1 MFESSGDFVDKPS
14 FEESLRAL
22 AARRRGGENH
32 PPPEDLVAYRAG
44 DLTAEEDDRIQ
55 EHLTQCRECARLLLD
70 LDEFEQLTPPP
81 ADLGPVDARA
91 EASWQRL
98 RSRLRDEE
106 EPEEEPP
113 ILRHRPRPRVPLWRN
128 PAVPW
133 ALAAGL
139 ALCVVGLG
147 LRTANLQQTVRKMS
161 EPEINLA
168 VVDLYGDSERT
179 TRGEAPPEEKL
190 SGGSVLILNLPE
202 GSSSFKD
209 YEVELVPAAK
219 HPSFEPQ
226 RGQAQDGVLTYRL
239 PLSAP
244 PGSYSVHLYGL
255 GGDRRQLLDRYSFK
269 ISTGTP

>member
-1 MFESSGDFVDKPS
+1 MDKPS

-22 AARRRGGENH
+22 SARRRSGENH
-32 PPPEDLVAYRAG
+32 PAPEELVAYRAG

-55 EHLTQCRECARLLLD
+55 EHLTQCRDCARLLLD
-70 LDEFEQLTPPP
+70 LAEFEQLTPPP
-81 ADLGPVDARA
+81 EDLGPVDARA

-98 RSRLRDEE
+98 RSRLRDED
-106 EPEEEPP
+106 EPGEEEPP
-113 ILRHRPRPRVPLWRN
+113 VLRHRPPSRIPLWRR

-139 ALCVVGLG
+139 FLCVLGLG
-147 LRTANLQQTVRKMS
+147 LRTATLQQTVKRLS
-161 EPEINLA
+161 EPGINLA

-190 SGGSVLILNLPE
+190 SGGSVLILKLPE
-202 GSSSFKD
+202 GSWRFKD

-219 HPSFEPQ
+219 HPIFEPQ

-255 GGDRRQLLDRYSFK
+255 AGDRRQLLDQYSFE
-269 ISTGTP
+269 ISTGAP